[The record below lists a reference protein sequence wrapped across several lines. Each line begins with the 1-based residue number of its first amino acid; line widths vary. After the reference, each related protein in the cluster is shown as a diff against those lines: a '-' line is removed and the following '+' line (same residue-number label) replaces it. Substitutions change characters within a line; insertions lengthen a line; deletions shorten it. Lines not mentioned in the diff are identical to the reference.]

1 MKIIMSV
8 SVDAVK
14 VISAR
19 NSFIVLRRATSMPN
33 AHSLDAAHLD
43 IAALRM
49 FVMEGKLMEI
59 FASKIQNAS
68 ITSVILVP
76 IIQNLRT
83 QQ

>member
-14 VISAR
+14 VISVQ
-19 NSFIVLRRATSMPN
+19 NSLIVLRRVTSMPN

-43 IAALRM
+43 IAALLM
-49 FVMEGKLMEI
+49 FVMEGKRMEM

-76 IIQNLRT
+76 ITQNLRT